1 MGHEERRRRN
11 RTDDRSAGEVIA
23 YVAESGEATA
33 VTGDE
38 FAPYSYALPYL
49 EDRVDGPAVALIYSS
64 QEAEIASVLIKN
76 SAGRLF
82 QIRAI
87 LSNPS
92 ADVILMVFDKA
103 TAPADGDIPIWRALL
118 PDPTGAI
125 PGEVQDNFGDIAGLV
140 FRNGLGVAISSTY
153 ATLTNVAS
161 DTYWQITY
169 L

>member
-1 MGHEERRRRN
+1 MTHDERRRRN
-11 RTDDRSAGEVIA
+11 RTDDRSTGDVIA
-23 YVAESGEATA
+23 YIAEAGEATA

-38 FAPYSYALPYL
+38 LAPYSYALPFL
-49 EDRVDGPAVALIYSS
+49 EDRVDGPSVALIYSS
-64 QEAEIASVLIKN
+64 QAAELAPILVKN

-87 LSNPS
+87 LSNPA
-92 ADVILMVFDKA
+92 ADTILMVFDTSA
-103 TAPADGDIPIWRALL
+103 APSDGDIPIWRALL

-140 FRNGLGVAISSTY
+140 FHNGLGVAISSTY
-153 ATLTNVAS
+153 ATLTNVAT

-169 L
+169 R